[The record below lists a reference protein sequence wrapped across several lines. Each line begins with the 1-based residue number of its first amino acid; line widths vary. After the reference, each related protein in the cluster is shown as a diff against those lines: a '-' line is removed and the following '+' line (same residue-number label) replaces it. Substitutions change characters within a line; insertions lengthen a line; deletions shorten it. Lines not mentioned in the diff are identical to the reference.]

1 MPVWAFVPLFL
12 VAVLA
17 CPVSMWI
24 MGWVT
29 HRKMNCGMCLP
40 GAEKKETMAD
50 LEARKDAVER
60 DIARVKAQ
68 GRQD

>member
-1 MPVWAFVPLFL
+1 MPVWAFLPLLL

-24 MGWVT
+24 MGRAT

-40 GAEKKETMAD
+40 GAERKDTMAD
-50 LEARKDAVER
+50 LEARKDALER
-60 DIARVKAQ
+60 EITRVKAQ
-68 GRQD
+68 SRQN